1 MPKSRKKML
10 YTRVGNDPVLLAVM
24 AEINRSAVKP
34 PKGYLTR
41 DQWAA
46 KWKLKAGHTASIY
59 INDKLVHTTPMQG
72 GSNDHYLTLATD
84 WLRRQGYLE
93 GLLDEREPIWYLR
106 DKRGIDLQYGAVDV
120 RRERDL

>member
-1 MPKSRKKML
+1 MAKSRKRML

-41 DQWAA
+41 DQWTA

-59 INDKLVHTTPMQG
+59 IKKAMDIGALVKARYRILIG
-72 GSNDHYLTLATD
+72 KSKRLRAVDHYGPPP
-84 WLRRQGYLE
+84 R
-93 GLLDEREPIWYLR
+93 
-106 DKRGIDLQYGAVDV
+106 KR
-120 RRERDL
+120 